1 MIVQFLSR
9 AVPSS
14 IVRAAAIVEYREPLE
29 VAQYA
34 DPVTPDRGVVLRVVA
49 TGICHSDW
57 HSWMGHEDLPGL
69 PHVPGHEVV
78 GEVASVGPG
87 VSKWT
92 VGDMVTVPFS
102 VGCGQCQSCR
112 DGFLNT
118 CDRAFTPG
126 FTAWGTWAEYV
137 AIDHAD
143 LNLVRLPD
151 TLDPV
156 DAVALG
162 CRFITAFRSVV
173 DRGRIQEGQWL
184 AVHGCGGVGLSAV
197 MIGSALGAR
206 VIAIDIDPA
215 SLALATTLGAELA
228 VDARNEDFI
237 SHIDDVTGGGA
248 HVSVEA
254 VGRTETVLH
263 SLASLRKHGRH
274 VQVGLLLAEHG
285 EPAIPMEPLIMG
297 EREILGVR
305 GMPATDYGRVF
316 ELLESG
322 AVDPS
327 RLVTGTVSLDE
338 ASDVLEA
345 MGDFQGVGVT
355 VIDRF

>member
-1 MIVQFLSR
+1 M
-9 AVPSS
+9 
-14 IVRAAAIVEYREPLE
+14 RAAVITEYREPLVVAE
-29 VAQYA
+29 VD
-34 DPVTPDRGVVLRVVA
+34 DPVTPNRGVVLRVLA

-78 GEVASVGPG
+78 GEVASVGAE
-87 VSKWT
+87 VSHWE
-92 VGDMVTVPFS
+92 VGDVVTVPFS
-102 VGCGQCQSCR
+102 VGCGECRSCR
-112 DGFLNT
+112 DGHLNT

-126 FTAWGTWAEYV
+126 FSTWGTWAEYV
-137 AIDHAD
+137 AIDYAD
-143 LNLVRLPD
+143 LNLVRLPAG
-151 TLDPV
+151 LDPV

-162 CRFITAFRSVV
+162 CRFITAFRAVV
-173 DRGRIQEGQWL
+173 DRGRIEEGEWL

-206 VIAIDIDPA
+206 VVAIDIDPA
-215 SLALATTLGAELA
+215 SLALAGTLGATKA
-228 VDARNEDFI
+228 VDAREADSLDRI
-237 SHIDDVTGGGA
+237 TEITGGGA

-254 VGRTETVLH
+254 VGRTETVRN

-285 EPAIPMEPLIMG
+285 EPALPMEPVIMG
-297 EREILGVR
+297 EQEILGVR

-316 ELLESG
+316 ELVESG

-327 RLVTGTVSLDE
+327 RLVTGTVSIDE
-338 ASDVLEA
+338 AADVLET
-345 MGDFQGVGVT
+345 MGEFRGVGVT

>member
-1 MIVQFLSR
+1 
-9 AVPSS
+9 
-14 IVRAAAIVEYREPLE
+14 VRAAAIVEYREPLV
-29 VAQYA
+29 VAEFD
-34 DPVTPDRGVVLRVVA
+34 DPVTPDRGVVLRVEA

-78 GEVASVGPG
+78 GSVASVGPE
-87 VSKWT
+87 VTNWQ

-102 VGCGQCQSCR
+102 VGCGECRSCR

-118 CDRAFTPG
+118 CDNAFTPG
-126 FTAWGTWAEYV
+126 FSAWGTWAECV

-143 LNLVRLPD
+143 LNLVRLPEG
-151 TLDPV
+151 LNPV

-162 CRFITAFRSVV
+162 CRFITAFRAVV
-173 DRGRIQEGQWL
+173 DRGRIQEREWL

-228 VDARNEDFI
+228 VDARDEHFI
-237 SHIDDVTGGGA
+237 EQIDAATAGGV
-248 HVSVEA
+248 HVSIEA
-254 VGRTETVLH
+254 VGRTETVLN

-274 VQVGLLLAEHG
+274 IQVGLLLAEHG
-285 EPAIPMEPLIMG
+285 EPAIPMEPVIMG
-297 EREILGVR
+297 EQEILGVR

-316 ELLESG
+316 ELVESG

-327 RLVTGTVSLDE
+327 RLVTGTVSLEE